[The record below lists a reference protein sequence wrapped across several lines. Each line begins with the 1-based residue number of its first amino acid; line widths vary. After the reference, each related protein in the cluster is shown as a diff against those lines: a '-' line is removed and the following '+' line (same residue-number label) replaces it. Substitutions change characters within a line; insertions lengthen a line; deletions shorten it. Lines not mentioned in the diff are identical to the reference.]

1 MPQLAT
7 EHLLKEHR
15 EIEKILAELDIA
27 LAPFRNKTPITA
39 EETKTLCGVSCQ
51 LLEQL
56 LPHLAKEDRVLYPA
70 LEEFLPR
77 YEGPLAVLR
86 GDQGVL
92 LAHSERLRD
101 AGRGLSALEPP
112 QVAHEFHAAACT
124 TLRLA
129 RDHIYKQEIVFFPM
143 IVRFVSPE
151 RDAQLLARMEALS
164 GEEGPGPARNLGA

>member
-86 GDQGVL
+86 G
-92 LAHSERLRD
+92 AHS
-101 AGRGLSALEPP
+101 
-112 QVAHEFHAAACT
+112 
-124 TLRLA
+124 
-129 RDHIYKQEIVFFPM
+129 HIA
-143 IVRFVSPE
+143 S
-151 RDAQLLARMEALS
+151 
-164 GEEGPGPARNLGA
+164 